1 VVAFAPSP
9 PEDSGSHGYGEMAAQ
24 MEMMKLH
31 ELDDSQDAH
40 RDDASAASSTTFAQ
54 LLMVLDP
61 VDLFRF
67 TVLSTSPTLHERAK
81 LALGDGDP
89 GWALICAAWLAWLIM
104 PIGFA
109 LRRFRQADLH

>member
-1 VVAFAPSP
+1 MSP
-9 PEDSGSHGYGEMAAQ
+9 IDSHWRQRSQ
-24 MEMMKLH
+24 
-31 ELDDSQDAH
+31 LDDSQDAH

-89 GWALICAAWLAWLIM
+89 GWALICAAWLAWHH
-104 PIGFA
+104 A
-109 LRRFRQADLH
+109 DRFRTTAISSG